1 MNTALSQEDARSSPS
16 VALVIP
22 AHNEDETIHEVLSAV
37 TKQDYANLSVIVVDD
52 GSTDDTARIAAG
64 FESVRVISNEKN
76 LGLARSMNVG
86 LKATDADVLMVLHAD
101 CVPQGD
107 DWVAKMV
114 SVLDDKTVG
123 AVVSQRKVL
132 DRSKMGLPEK
142 LFDAMAPQTFTVE
155 AAEPVDTRCVRDKC
169 DAYRGDLLR
178 KLGCFDADAFFVS
191 GEDTDL
197 SFRMRQA
204 GYRIVVSHEA
214 VVEVRFSSHQRSM
227 KSVLW
232 RKPMQYGGAAVALWK
247 RHRYDGLAARV
258 SAATWVVLAA
268 AVATLLGAHPA
279 VGATL
284 CGLALLF
291 NLPPGDVGARRYS
304 FGLLALVQSGVL
316 MVVALLVVLA
326 LPMIAEIETS
336 PGDVMTSGNWIYAV
350 AIAYLAYLARR
361 AWQAAATS
369 LRTDNSLPLAVTAFA
384 FAVVWRMLSGLGY
397 LAALFSPASRS

>member
-1 MNTALSQEDARSSPS
+1 MNTALSQEDARSCPG

-22 AHNEDETIHEVLSAV
+22 AHNEAETIHEVLSAV
-37 TKQDYANLSVIVVDD
+37 TTQDYPDLSVIVVDD
-52 GSTDDTARIAAG
+52 FSTDDTAKIADA
-64 FESVRVISNEKN
+64 FQDVRVISNEKN

-86 LKATDADVLMVLHAD
+86 LKATDSDVLMVLHAD

-107 DWVAKMV
+107 DWVAQMV
-114 SVLDDKTVG
+114 SALDDKTVG

-132 DRSKMGLPEK
+132 DRSKMGRPEK
-142 LFDAMAPQTFTVE
+142 LFDAIAPQTFTVD

-178 KLGCFDADAFFVS
+178 KLGFFDADAFFVS

-197 SFRMRQA
+197 SFRMRRA

-232 RKPMQYGGAAVALWK
+232 RKPMQYGGAAVTLWK
-247 RHRYDGLAARV
+247 RHRYDGLGARV

-268 AVATLLGAHPA
+268 AVATLLGVHPA

-291 NLPPGDVGARRYS
+291 NLPPGEVGARRYS
-304 FGLLALVQSGVL
+304 FGLLALAQSGVL
-316 MVVALLVVLA
+316 LVVALLLVSA
-326 LPMIAEIETS
+326 LPLVGADEAP
-336 PGDVMTSGNWIYAV
+336 PGGILTLGNWTYAV
-350 AIAYLAYLARR
+350 AVAYLAYLARR

-369 LRTDNSLPLAVTAFA
+369 LRTDNSPPLAVTAFA

-397 LAALFSPASRS
+397 LAPLFSPTSRS